1 VADSPIG
8 FRVTASRGVFKEI
21 IMSRWICNSFRRY
34 LVAAA
39 VALGTCAG
47 NAYAA
52 TFTFDDAILDL
63 TGSTWTL
70 TTNDWPT
77 AFGTSAFI
85 GSMVVDYSG
94 NSSGVVVDS
103 TLSGGGVTVVST
115 AEGSGPGGQFDFR
128 FNFGSGGSSDR
139 LTEQETVSW
148 QTSGL
153 TGGVVTNV
161 ALHLQGL
168 NTANFPE
175 GSLWLTPGNTPPIP
189 EPSTYALFIL
199 GLIGLGFMMRK
210 RLNRASPLAAWA

>member
-1 VADSPIG
+1 
-8 FRVTASRGVFKEI
+8 
-21 IMSRWICNSFRRY
+21 MSRWISFRHY

-39 VALGTCAG
+39 VVLGG

-52 TFTFDDAILDL
+52 TFNFDDAMLDL

-139 LTEQETVSW
+139 LTELETVSW

-153 TGGVVTNV
+153 TGGEVTNV

-175 GSLWLTPGNTPPIP
+175 GSMWLLTGNTATPVP

-199 GLIGLGFMMRK
+199 GLLGLGFMMRK
-210 RLNRASPLAAWA
+210 RLNRASPLAGWA